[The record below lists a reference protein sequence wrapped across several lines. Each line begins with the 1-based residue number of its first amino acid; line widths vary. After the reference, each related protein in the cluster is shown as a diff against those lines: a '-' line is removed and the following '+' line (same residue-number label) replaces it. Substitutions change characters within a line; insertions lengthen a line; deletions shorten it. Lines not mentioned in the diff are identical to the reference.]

1 MDIPL
6 DDIDSMSAHCGSII
20 FKQPVQLGDEEKYQ
34 VGRRMDPLAN
44 RLASK
49 VRSGEYGF
57 GDNPPWMENF
67 VYV

>member
-6 DDIDSMSAHCGSII
+6 DDIDSMSAHCESII
-20 FKQPVQLGDEEKYQ
+20 FKQPVELGDEEKYQ
-34 VGRRMDPLAN
+34 VSWRMDPLAN

-57 GDNPPWMENF
+57 GDNPP
-67 VYV
+67 